1 MLPWVNRG
9 NDLTIYDEFAG
20 EWWTPGSARF
30 RSLQSI
36 TPFRLEL
43 IRRSCGS
50 MNGRTVYDLG
60 CGGGLIA
67 VPLLKMGAD
76 VVGVDRSAPSIAA
89 AQQAAAGRGRFL
101 VADVCAVPLPES
113 SADVVLLA
121 DVLDH
126 IPDFPRALS
135 EAARLLKP
143 GGRLFVG
150 TLNRT
155 VWAYIGAIVLGEGLR
170 LIPPGTHRYSMFIR
184 PHELRT
190 AAEVCGLKWCETFGE
205 SVCFYKTVRRWAI
218 ALRQGKSCA
227 VAYSMTFSKEH

>member
-1 MLPWVNRG
+1 M
-9 NDLTIYDEFAG
+9 
-20 EWWTPGSARF
+20 S
-30 RSLQSI
+30 
-36 TPFRLEL
+36 
-43 IRRSCGS
+43 
-50 MNGRTVYDLG
+50 GRTVYDLG

-67 VPLLKMGAD
+67 VPLLEMGAD
-76 VVGVDRSAPSIAA
+76 VVGVDLSAPSIAA

-101 VADVCAVPLPES
+101 VADVCAVPLPEG

-126 IPDFPRALS
+126 VPDFPRALG

-155 VWAYIGAIVLGEGLR
+155 VWAYLGAIALGEGLR

-190 AAEVCGLKWCETFGE
+190 AAERCGLKWCETFGE
-205 SVCFYKTVRRWAI
+205 SVSVFETIRRWAI
-218 ALRQGKSCA
+218 TLQHGKSCA
-227 VAYSMTFSKEH
+227 LAYSMTFVKVL